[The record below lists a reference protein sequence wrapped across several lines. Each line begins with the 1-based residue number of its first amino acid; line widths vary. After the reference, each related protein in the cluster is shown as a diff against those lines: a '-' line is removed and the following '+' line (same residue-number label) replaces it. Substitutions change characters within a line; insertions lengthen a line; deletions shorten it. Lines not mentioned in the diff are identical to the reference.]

1 MQNQPR
7 SVMLFAAGF
16 GTRMGKLTANTPKPL
31 LKVSGESLLDRA
43 LKIIDG
49 ANIPNIVINTHYQ
62 AEKIHQ
68 SIQGHQISISHE
80 NNAILETGGGVRKA
94 LPLLGKGPVY
104 TFNPD
109 VVWRG
114 PNPLSQLNDTWNPK
128 AMDGLLL
135 LIPKQNAR
143 AHGGG
148 GDFSL
153 IDRSIVI
160 RGAEYVYSGAQIV
173 KPDLLR
179 EIPEKSFSLNL
190 LWDKFIQSSTLHGMI
205 YSGDWC
211 DVGTPQGLH
220 LAEEMLG
227 ENSYV

>member
-31 LKVSGESLLDRA
+31 LEVSGKSLLDRA
-43 LKIIDG
+43 LEIIAD
-49 ANIPNIVINTHYQ
+49 ASIPNIVINTHYQ
-62 AEKIHQ
+62 AEKIQQ
-68 SIQGHQISISHE
+68 SIKGCQIKISDE
-80 NNAILETGGGVRKA
+80 SGAILETGGGVRKA
-94 LPLLGKGPVY
+94 LPLLGKGPIY

-114 PNPLSQLNDTWNPK
+114 PNPFRVLKDAWNPNI
-128 AMDGLLL
+128 MDGLLL
-135 LIPKQNAR
+135 LIPKQIAR
-143 AHGGG
+143 SYGGG

-160 RGAEYVYSGAQIV
+160 RGVEYVYSGAQII

-179 EIPEKSFSLNL
+179 EIPEVSFSLNL
-190 LWDKFIQSSTLHGMI
+190 LWDKFIQFKTLHGVI
-205 YSGDWC
+205 YNGDWC
-211 DVGTPQGLH
+211 DVGTPQGLR
-220 LAEEMLG
+220 LAEDMLA
-227 ENSYV
+227 EDRHV